1 MDCAIQILGGNS
13 SKFNS
18 IIREKNFSWGVKN
31 EEEKKDQKENKG
43 KKVKDHQEV
52 KILQEDMEDA
62 SIALD

>member
-1 MDCAIQILGGNS
+1 MDCAIQ
-13 SKFNS
+13 
-18 IIREKNFSWGVKN
+18 IREKNFSWGVKN